1 MPDRQ
6 DTSRQKAAPPHG
18 NYLTSPPR
26 SSKMPPGIPYI
37 VGNEAAERFSYYGII
52 AAIAIFLTGH
62 LRNVAGELAPMDEHL
77 AREWQHNF
85 MAAVYFFPIIGA
97 ILSDWLFGKYR
108 MIVAVQL
115 LYCVGHAVLALMDY
129 PLLTGID
136 PKVLLLI
143 GLSLIAVGAG
153 GIKPCVSAHVGDQ
166 FGKQNQ
172 HLMSKAFGWFYF
184 SINFGS
190 TVSMP
195 LTPWLLTKYG
205 PGWAFGVPGV
215 AMAIAAFVFW
225 LGRYKFVHVPP
236 GGANFLKEAFD
247 RESLQAI
254 AHVIPLFC
262 FLIPFW
268 ALYDQTFSTWVYQAK
283 QMNLG
288 GFDPETFSAQLEV
301 TNAILIMV
309 FIPLF
314 TYVLYP
320 FVGRFVEVTPLRKIG
335 VGLFVATI
343 SFAIPTMIQTWI
355 DAGEKPHIAWQ
366 ILSYIFLTAGEVLVW
381 VTGLEFSYT
390 QAPKKLKSI
399 VMGVALLS
407 ITLGDVFTAQVN
419 RYIAIK
425 KEQGINILVGANYFW
440 FFTILMFCTA
450 LAFLVWSPFYRGRTY
465 IQGETPGAEGAY
477 S

>member
-1 MPDRQ
+1 MPGSQESSTSAVSSRRQ
-6 DTSRQKAAPPHG
+6 
-18 NYLTSPPR
+18 YLTAPQAISG
-26 SSKMPPGIPYI
+26 MPPGIPYI

-62 LRNVAGELAPMDEHL
+62 LRNAAGNLAPMDENL

-85 MAAVYFFPIIGA
+85 MAASYFFPIVGA

-108 MIVAVQL
+108 MIIAVQL

-129 PLLTGID
+129 PLVTGLD
-136 PKVLLLI
+136 PKVLLFI
-143 GLSLIAVGAG
+143 GLALVAVGAG

-166 FGKQNQ
+166 FGRQNS

-190 TVSMP
+190 TASMA

-205 PGWAFGVPGV
+205 PGWAFGVPGI
-215 AMAIAAFVFW
+215 AMALASLVFW
-225 LGRYKFVHVPP
+225 LGRYKFVHIPP
-236 GGANFLKEAFD
+236 GGASFLRDAFD
-247 RESLQAI
+247 RDSLQAI
-254 AHVIPLFC
+254 AHLIPLFC
-262 FLIPFW
+262 FLVPFW

-320 FVGRFVEVTPLRKIG
+320 FVGRFIKVTPLRKIG
-335 VGLFVATI
+335 TGLFVAMI

-366 ILSYIFLTAGEVLVW
+366 IVAYVFLTAGEVLVW

-399 VMGVALLS
+399 VMGIAFLS
-407 ITLGDVFTAQVN
+407 ITVGDVFTAQVN
-419 RYIAIK
+419 RYISNQRL
-425 KEQGINILVGANYFW
+425 QGITVLEGARYYW
-440 FFTILMFCTA
+440 FFTILMLITA
-450 LAFLVWSPFYRGRTY
+450 LVFVVWAPFYRGRTY
-465 IQGETPGAEGAY
+465 IQGETT
-477 S
+477 